1 LAVKSPAE
9 LASSLRLVNES
20 QLKIL
25 LRSEDIRGPWDSY
38 KSDTALL
45 PLQSTPSKRATIRH
59 AVNSVDNVIDL
70 RSQSIDKSTW
80 TIDHHCTRLL
90 LLWSEALTGPG
101 GKLQGFENWFP
112 QKKDH
117 YSILFNIYAK
127 MNDDHVVPNLLS
139 SEPGVKILWQ
149 WLAAPDEPQNE
160 ASRGVT
166 SLTYNEAMRVVEDIF
181 NLSSGGYEFMTFI
194 HPVLGVEV
202 FEEGDWVR
210 LVHERSRKIRRE
222 KSRQITIEVHTI
234 GPGFWVSSS
243 ANPEL
248 AEAEKSGTK
257 FILYNKDNV

>member
-1 LAVKSPAE
+1 LTSQHGPSIIIALDFCFSGQKRSQDLVV
-9 LASSLRLVNES
+9 SSR
-20 QLKIL
+20 
-25 LRSEDIRGPWDSY
+25 
-38 KSDTALL
+38 
-45 PLQSTPSKRATIRH
+45 
-59 AVNSVDNVIDL
+59 DL
-70 RSQSIDKSTW
+70 RIDS
-80 TIDHHCTRLL
+80 
-90 LLWSEALTGPG
+90 
-101 GKLQGFENWFP
+101 P

-160 ASRGVT
+160 ANRGVT

-210 LVHERSRKIRRE
+210 LLHERSRKIRRE

-257 FILYNKDNV
+257 FILYNKDNMWFSRAGQTSAKQTRGRRRQSETQ